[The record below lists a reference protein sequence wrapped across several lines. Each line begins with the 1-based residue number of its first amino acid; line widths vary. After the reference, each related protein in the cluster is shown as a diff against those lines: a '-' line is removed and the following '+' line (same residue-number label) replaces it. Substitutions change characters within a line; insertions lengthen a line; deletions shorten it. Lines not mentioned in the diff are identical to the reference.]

1 MKTISHPRPWKMKAP
16 QVNWQEDSS
25 QTNSVPQ
32 PKFRVTHPPMPPNA
46 QDGSKVVMQAIVKWF
61 EDQDQI
67 KLLKMASRGQIRSN
81 RCPNPHIL
89 PTNSRCFSDV
99 NQRAEWQQYTHWG
112 SSTWHH
118 TQNPYW
124 KTLQQTPR
132 MPPNPQHQETPRNVQ
147 RGQMK

>member
-67 KLLKMASRGQIRSN
+67 KLLKMASRGQIRTDAQTLISCPPTADASLMLIRGLNDNNTLIGVQAPGTIHRTPTERPSN
-81 RCPNPHIL
+81 
-89 PTNSRCFSDV
+89 
-99 NQRAEWQQYTHWG
+99 
-112 SSTWHH
+112 
-118 TQNPYW
+118 
-124 KTLQQTPR
+124 K
-132 MPPNPQHQETPRNVQ
+132 HQECLQIHNTRKLPGMCKEAR
-147 RGQMK
+147 